1 MQFRDLPSVETVM
14 SSPTLEE
21 LAQVYS
27 RPWLVDLVRDQL
39 QVARD
44 AIGKGSGA
52 PTPEDVAVEVGR
64 AVKNITRA
72 SPRSV
77 INATGVVIHTN
88 LGRAPLS
95 QEAID
100 AATQAAQGYSDL
112 EMALLPFYTQTTE
125 IASLRTVP
133 GFQHGLS
140 VLTNVIAS
148 EAKQSLLTLMRLLRA
163 CGPRNDNR
171 KALGLW
177 SPANGEPK
185 IRDKMGF
192 RIRRQAP

>member
-14 SSPTLEE
+14 SSPALEE
-21 LAQVYS
+21 LAQIYS

-52 PTPEDVAVEVGR
+52 PTPEDVAVEVRR
-64 AVKNITRA
+64 AVKNITRP
-72 SPRSV
+72 SPRPV

-112 EMALLPFYTQTTE
+112 EMDRATGRKPSRPAERKIHDPLE
-125 IASLRTVP
+125 P
-133 GFQHGLS
+133 GHAYPG
-140 VLTNVIAS
+140 V
-148 EAKQSLLTLMRLLRA
+148 
-163 CGPRNDNR
+163 
-171 KALGLW
+171 
-177 SPANGEPK
+177 
-185 IRDKMGF
+185 
-192 RIRRQAP
+192 RQPGQ